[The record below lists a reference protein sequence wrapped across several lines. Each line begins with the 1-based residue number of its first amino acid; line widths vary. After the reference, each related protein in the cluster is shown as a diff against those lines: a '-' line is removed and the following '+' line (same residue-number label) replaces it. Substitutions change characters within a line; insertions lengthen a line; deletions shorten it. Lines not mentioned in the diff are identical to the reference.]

1 MRRAEVEDPLDLRRE
16 GGSAVTVGRHMHTGR
31 MVRTGA
37 RAQALQ
43 KLLNRAGLVS
53 AASNPAAP
61 RLDDLSDEA
70 KAQVVAAY
78 RALGG
83 TEPVRPPRP
92 GAWDLAFEGGLV
104 VELDEELHF
113 NRYRAKT
120 LEPPWSADLPWY
132 EDYQG
137 FCRHYETKCL
147 DAGKW
152 GKRWTTPSCESMF
165 GPPGDVGELE
175 GPGAPRWK
183 QRALYD
189 AMKDITALASGAVRL
204 ARLSVWDT
212 IGDITLGDALVV
224 GAPVD
229 SGRLRDLVHAR
240 TAAAT

>member
-1 MRRAEVEDPLDLRRE
+1 MR
-16 GGSAVTVGRHMHTGR
+16 STGR
-31 MVRTGA
+31 GCVTSTADRNVQTGQMVRTGA
-37 RAQALQ
+37 RAEALQ
-43 KLLNRAGLVS
+43 NLLNRAGLVS
-53 AASNPAAP
+53 AASIPAAP
-61 RLDDLSDEA
+61 RLGDLPDEA
-70 KAQVVAAY
+70 QVAVVALY

-113 NRYRAKT
+113 NRYRSTT
-120 LEPPWSADLPWY
+120 LETPWSADLPWY
-132 EDYQG
+132 EDYRA
-137 FCRHYETKCL
+137 FCSRHEAECL

-189 AMKDITALASGAVRL
+189 AMKDIAALASDSLHLV
-204 ARLSVWDT
+204 RLSVWDT
-212 IGDITLGDALVV
+212 IGGIRLGDALVIGTV
-224 GAPVD
+224 VD
-229 SGRLRDLVHAR
+229 PDELHELVRRR
-240 TAAAT
+240 TPSKL

>member
-1 MRRAEVEDPLDLRRE
+1 MQ
-16 GGSAVTVGRHMHTGR
+16 TGR

-53 AASNPAAP
+53 VTNIPAAP
-61 RLDDLSDEA
+61 RLDDLPDEA
-70 KAQVVAAY
+70 QNEVIAVY

-83 TEPVRPPRP
+83 TAPVRPPRP
-92 GAWDLAFEGGLV
+92 GAWDLAFEGGLM

-113 NRYRAKT
+113 NRYRSRT
-120 LEPPWSADLPWY
+120 LESLWAANLPWY
-132 EDYQG
+132 EDYRD
-137 FCRHYETKCL
+137 FCSRYEAECL

-183 QRALYD
+183 QRAFYD
-189 AMKDITALASGAVRL
+189 AMKDIAAQASDSLDLV
-204 ARLSVWDT
+204 RLSVWDT
-212 IGDITLGDALVV
+212 IGDIRLGDALVV
-224 GAPVD
+224 GTAVD
-229 SGRLRDLVHAR
+229 PGELRDLVDRR
-240 TAAAT
+240 TPSKR

>member
-1 MRRAEVEDPLDLRRE
+1 MTRGCVT
-16 GGSAVTVGRHMHTGR
+16 STVGRNVQTGR

-53 AASNPAAP
+53 DASIPAAP
-61 RLDDLSDEA
+61 RLDDMPDEA
-70 KAQVVAAY
+70 RAEVAATY

-92 GAWDLAFEGGLV
+92 GAWDLGFAGGLV

-113 NRYRAKT
+113 NRYRSTT
-120 LEPPWSADLPWY
+120 LESPWAANLPWY
-132 EDYQG
+132 EDYPG
-137 FCRHYETKCL
+137 FCSQHEAKCL

-165 GPPGDVGELE
+165 GPPGEPGELE

-189 AMKDITALASGAVRL
+189 AMKDTAALASDSLQLV
-204 ARLSVWDT
+204 RLSVWDT

-224 GAPVD
+224 GTPVD
-229 SGRLRDLVHAR
+229 PGELRELVDRR
-240 TAAAT
+240 TSSKR

>member
-1 MRRAEVEDPLDLRRE
+1 MQ
-16 GGSAVTVGRHMHTGR
+16 TGW

-53 AASNPAAP
+53 AASIPAAP
-61 RLDDLSDEA
+61 RLEDLPDEA
-70 KAQVVAAY
+70 QNEMVALY

-83 TEPVRPPRP
+83 TEPVRSPRP

-120 LEPPWSADLPWY
+120 LEPRWTANLPWY
-132 EDYQG
+132 EDYRD
-137 FCRHYETKCL
+137 FCRRFETECL

-152 GKRWTTPSCESMF
+152 GKRWTSPSCESMF
-165 GPPGDVGELE
+165 GPPGEVGALDDR
-175 GPGAPRWK
+175 GAPRWK

-189 AMKDITALASGAVRL
+189 AMKDIAALASGTVRL
-204 ARLSVWDT
+204 ARLAVWDT
-212 IGDITLGDALVV
+212 VGDIRLGDALTH
-224 GAPVD
+224 GA
-229 SGRLRDLVHAR
+229 LTDLTELGELVRQR
-240 TAAAT
+240 TAR

>member
-1 MRRAEVEDPLDLRRE
+1 
-16 GGSAVTVGRHMHTGR
+16 

-53 AASNPAAP
+53 AASVPVAP
-61 RLDDLSDEA
+61 RLDDLPDETQA
-70 KAQVVAAY
+70 EVVGLY

-92 GAWDLAFEGGLV
+92 GAWDLAFESGLV

-113 NRYRAKT
+113 NRYRAMT
-120 LEPPWSADLPWY
+120 LESPWSADLPWS

-147 DAGKW
+147 AAGKW
-152 GKRWTTPSCESMF
+152 GKRWTTPACESMF
-165 GPPGDVGELE
+165 GPPGDTGELE

-189 AMKDITALASGAVRL
+189 AMKDLTALSSGTVRL

-212 IGDITLGDALVV
+212 IGDVRLGDTLSVS
-224 GAPVD
+224 APVD
-229 SGRLRDLVHAR
+229 LNTLRELVDTR
-240 TAAAT
+240 TAA